1 MVRRIVIAWAAVVV
15 FCAPTSS
22 FAADAFT
29 SNIPPFSIEQGPR
42 VGFVREIVSE
52 TGKRLGI
59 NVTIVYDE
67 SWPKSQ
73 EEAKSRPD
81 TLIFPLARTKAR
93 EPDYQWVFKVI
104 DADVA
109 FATAPGRPKI
119 ETDAAA
125 RALNGIGVRD
135 GSPMVKD
142 LQGRGYTNL
151 VIVKTSAENARAL
164 QEGKIDTWYAPG
176 PEIAFNWI
184 ELKLPGAPVFG
195 LKLDS
200 APIYVAASKTHARDR
215 PREMASGLC
224 RDGEGR
230 NPCAHSRGLWAVA
243 PNACFVQ
250 AVGRF

>member
-1 MVRRIVIAWAAVVV
+1 MIRHALLAVAVGAF
-15 FCAPTSS
+15 FCAPALSL
-22 FAADAFT
+22 AADAFT
-29 SNIPPFSIEQGPR
+29 SNIPPFSIEQGQR

-52 TGKRLGI
+52 IGKRLGTD
-59 NVTIVYDE
+59 VTIVYGKN
-67 SWPKSQ
+67 WPNSQ

-93 EPDYQWVFKVI
+93 EPDYQWVIKVI

-109 FATAPGRPKI
+109 FATAPGKPKV

-125 RALNGIGVRD
+125 RSLKGIGVRD

-164 QEGKIDTWYAPG
+164 QEGKIDAWYAPA

-184 ELKLPGAPVFG
+184 ELKLGGAPMFG

-200 APIYVAASKTHARDR
+200 APIYVAASKNTPGIDLEKWRATFAAMEKDGTLARIL
-215 PREMASGLC
+215 AAYGL
-224 RDGEGR
+224 
-230 NPCAHSRGLWAVA
+230 
-243 PNACFVQ
+243 
-250 AVGRF
+250 